1 VVFSV
6 SLTDVY
12 LLFMRSTK
20 GQHMKP
26 GSRTILYAT
35 TFVWMASVA
44 LAGGQ
49 AVPAEKPLMAED
61 VFKNIQVLKGIPADE
76 FMGTMS
82 VFSAALGESCE
93 TCHDGKDG
101 WASYALDTVPRKRT
115 ARRMV
120 TMMAAINQA
129 NFGGRQAVTCF
140 TCHRGADRPRITP
153 SLTEVYGEAP
163 PEGPDEGIRPAPDA
177 PSADQVLDKYV
188 QAIGGASR
196 LASLTSFAA
205 KGNSGGYGPEGDKR
219 PVEIFAKAPD
229 QRTTIIHTLDGD
241 STAIFDGRA
250 GWFAAP
256 HRPVP
261 VLGLTGGELDGARL
275 DAQLSFPAQIKQAF
289 GGWRAGAVTT
299 INDRPAQVLQGTS
312 PGGTLASLYFDR
324 ESGLLVR
331 LVRFAPSKV
340 GRLPTQ
346 IDYADYRDVAGV
358 KLPFRWTVTW
368 LSGVDTFE
376 LTEVRPNVAIEAAK
390 FAKPKPPP
398 A

>member
-1 VVFSV
+1 
-6 SLTDVY
+6 
-12 LLFMRSTK
+12 
-20 GQHMKP
+20 MKP

-376 LTEVRPNVAIEAAK
+376 LTEVRPNVAIDAAK
-390 FAKPKPPP
+390 FAKPKPPEL
-398 A
+398 

>member
-1 VVFSV
+1 
-6 SLTDVY
+6 
-12 LLFMRSTK
+12 
-20 GQHMKP
+20 MKL
-26 GSRTILYAT
+26 GSRTILCAT
-35 TFVWMASVA
+35 EMTVVWLVGVA
-44 LAGGQ
+44 LAGSQ
-49 AVPAEKPLMAED
+49 TEPAQKPLMAED
-61 VFKNIQVLKGIPADE
+61 VFKNVQVLKGIPADE

-93 TCHDGKDG
+93 TCHDGSGG

-140 TCHRGADRPRITP
+140 TCHRGANRPRITP
-153 SLTEVYGEAP
+153 FLADVYGEAP
-163 PEGPDEGIRPAPDA
+163 PEGPDEGVRPAPDA
-177 PSADQVLDKYV
+177 PSADQVLDKYL
-188 QAIGGASR
+188 QALGGASR
-196 LASLTSFAA
+196 LASVTSFVAR
-205 KGNSGGYGPEGDKR
+205 GTSGGYGPEGDRR
-219 PVEIFAKAPD
+219 PVEIFAKAPG

-241 STAIFDGRA
+241 STATFDGRG
-250 GWFAAP
+250 GWYAAP
-256 HRPVP
+256 HRPLP
-261 VLGLTGGELDGARL
+261 VLALTGGELDGARL
-275 DAQLSFPAQIKQAF
+275 DAQLSFPLQIKQAF
-289 GGWRAGAVTT
+289 GRWRAGAVTT
-299 INDRPAQVLQGTS
+299 IKDRPAQVLQGTS

-376 LTEVRPNVAIEAAK
+376 LSEVRPNVPIDAAK
-390 FAKPKPPP
+390 FAKPAPP
-398 A
+398 AP

>member
-1 VVFSV
+1 
-6 SLTDVY
+6 
-12 LLFMRSTK
+12 
-20 GQHMKP
+20 MKP
-26 GSRTILYAT
+26 GSRTILCATAT
-35 TFVWMASVA
+35 TIVWLACVA

-49 AVPAEKPLMAED
+49 AAPAEKPLMAED
-61 VFKNIQVLKGIPADE
+61 VFKNVQVLKGIPANE
-76 FMGTMS
+76 FMATMS

-93 TCHDGKDG
+93 TCHDGSGG

-153 SLTEVYGEAP
+153 TLAEVYGEAP
-163 PEGPDEGIRPAPDA
+163 PEGPDEGVRPAPGA

-196 LASLTSFAA
+196 LASLTSIVA
-205 KGNSGGYGPEGDKR
+205 KGTSGGYGPEAEKR
-219 PVEIFAKAPD
+219 PLEIFAKAPD

-241 STAIFDGRA
+241 STATFDGRA
-250 GWFAAP
+250 GWYTAP

-261 VLGLTGGELDGARL
+261 VLVLTGGELDGAKL
-275 DAQLSFPAQIKQAF
+275 DATLSFPGQIKQAF

-312 PGGTLASLYFDR
+312 PGGTLATLYFDR

-331 LVRFAPSKV
+331 LLRFAPSKV

-358 KLPFRWTVTW
+358 RLPFRWTVTW

-376 LTEVRPNVAIEAAK
+376 LTEVRTNVPIDAAK
-390 FAKPKPPP
+390 FAKPAPSAP
-398 A
+398 

>member
-1 VVFSV
+1 
-6 SLTDVY
+6 
-12 LLFMRSTK
+12 MRL
-20 GQHMKP
+20 
-26 GSRTILYAT
+26 GSRSILCATAT
-35 TFVWMASVA
+35 TVVWMVRVA

-49 AVPAEKPLMAED
+49 AAPAGKPMMAEE

-76 FMGTMS
+76 FMATMS

-196 LASLTSFAA
+196 LASLTSFVA

-219 PVEIFAKAPD
+219 PVEIFAKAPA

-241 STAIFDGRA
+241 STATFDGRA

-261 VLGLTGGELDGARL
+261 VLGLTGGELDGAKL
-275 DAQLSFPAQIKQAF
+275 DAQLAFPAQITQAF

-312 PGGTLASLYFDR
+312 PGGTLGMLYFDR

-376 LTEVRPNVAIEAAK
+376 LTDVQPNVPIDAKK
-390 FAKPKPPP
+390 FAKPAPP
-398 A
+398 AA

>member
-1 VVFSV
+1 MYIDHV
-6 SLTDVY
+6 
-12 LLFMRSTK
+12 MRSTK
-20 GQHMKP
+20 GLNTRT
-26 GSRTILYAT
+26 GSRAILCAT
-35 TFVWMASVA
+35 TCVWLASVA

-49 AVPAEKPLMAED
+49 AAPIEKPLMAEE
-61 VFKNIQVLKGIPADE
+61 VFKNVQVLKGIPADE
-76 FMGTMS
+76 FMATMS

-205 KGNSGGYGPEGDKR
+205 KGNSGGYGPEGEKR
-219 PVEIFAKAPD
+219 PVEIFAKAPG

-241 STAIFDGRA
+241 STATFDGRA

-261 VLGLTGGELDGARL
+261 VLALTGGELDGAKL

-299 INDRPAQVLQGTS
+299 INDRPAQVLQATS
-312 PGGTLASLYFDR
+312 PGGTLGMLYFDR

-331 LVRFAPSKV
+331 LVRFSPSKV

-358 KLPFRWTVTW
+358 KFPFRWTVTW

-376 LTEVRPNVAIEAAK
+376 LTEVRPNVAIDAAK
-390 FAKPKPPP
+390 FAKPAPP
-398 A
+398 AP

>member
-1 VVFSV
+1 MN
-6 SLTDVY
+6 L
-12 LLFMRSTK
+12 
-20 GQHMKP
+20 
-26 GSRTILYAT
+26 GSRTILCATAT
-35 TFVWMASVA
+35 TVVWMVCVA

-49 AVPAEKPLMAED
+49 AAPAGKPPMAED
-61 VFKNIQVLKGIPADE
+61 VFKNVQVLKGIPADE

-93 TCHDGKDG
+93 TCHDGSGG
-101 WASYALDTVPRKRT
+101 WATYALDTVPGKRT

-120 TMMAAINQA
+120 TMMNAINQA

-140 TCHRGADRPRITP
+140 TCHRGANRPRITP
-153 SLTEVYGEAP
+153 ALAEVYGEAP
-163 PEGPDEGIRPAPDA
+163 PEGPDEGLRPAPDA
-177 PSADQVLDKYV
+177 PSADQVLDKYL

-196 LASLTSFAA
+196 AASLTSFVA

-219 PVEIFAKAPD
+219 PVEIFAKASG

-241 STAIFDGRA
+241 STATFDGRA
-250 GWFAAP
+250 GWIAAP

-261 VLGLTGGELDGARL
+261 VLPLSGGELDGAKV
-275 DAQLSFPAQIKQAF
+275 DAQLSFPAQIKQTF

-299 INDRPAQVLQGTS
+299 INDRPAQALEGTS
-312 PGGTLASLYFDR
+312 SGGTLAKLYFDR

-376 LTEVRPNVAIEAAK
+376 LTEVQPNVPIDAKK
-390 FAKPKPPP
+390 FAKPAPP
-398 A
+398 AA